1 MADQGRSN
9 PGTCFWIASPSV
21 RNDVAETMTQAEKQ
35 KVYIVV
41 GSRILK
47 NSDNPFAMVVLLQL
61 AALET
66 KPDDKQRLMTKLE
79 FFRNLNKHGWDIEKI
94 FKIKLKVQMQVP

>member
-1 MADQGRSN
+1 
-9 PGTCFWIASPSV
+9 
-21 RNDVAETMTQAEKQ
+21 
-35 KVYIVV
+35 
-41 GSRILK
+41 
-47 NSDNPFAMVVLLQL
+47 MVVLLQL